1 MSTVALSMMFVR
13 MLLIPFFALLGQGC
27 ASFPASNSWQVAVH
41 RHVTQLGFR
50 NWIVIAEAS
59 FPAYSRSGVHQVTA
73 QTEITDV
80 LAHVLQTIDQTQ
92 HVKPNVYLTRELRS
106 MNNDS
111 APGIDELKKKND
123 QLLAGMEVTSLDQE
137 SLMSLISD
145 ANRSFEVL
153 IIRTTSAL
161 PYSSVFLELQ
171 PGYWDAESEQQL
183 RARIDEERTLKSKS

>member
-1 MSTVALSMMFVR
+1 MMFLR
-13 MLLIPFFALLGQGC
+13 MFLVPLFALLGQGC
-27 ASFPASNSWQVAVH
+27 ASFPASGSWQGAVQ
-41 RHVTQLGFR
+41 RQVSQLGFR

-73 QTEITDV
+73 QSEIPEV

-123 QLLAGMEVTSLDQE
+123 QFLAGMEVASLDQE
-137 SLMSLISD
+137 SLMSLIAD
-145 ANRSFEVL
+145 ANRSFDVL

-183 RARIDEERTLKSKS
+183 RARIDRERSNRTTSSTKP

>member
-1 MSTVALSMMFVR
+1 
-13 MLLIPFFALLGQGC
+13 
-27 ASFPASNSWQVAVH
+27 
-41 RHVTQLGFR
+41 
-50 NWIVIAEAS
+50 
-59 FPAYSRSGVHQVTA
+59 
-73 QTEITDV
+73 
-80 LAHVLQTIDQTQ
+80 
-92 HVKPNVYLTRELRS
+92 